1 MTTAANHDLADK
13 INAILSLQY
22 GSLIR
27 HIGEAKPHLSART
40 WKAWHALDNL
50 QDHRQMRIHLLVR
63 ILVED
68 MDKQPAPTDFDQT
81 VGFAHFLTLDALMP
95 KFVKEL
101 EETRKHL
108 QSLLPTKKSAMDD
121 KIQSVIELCDKD
133 IQAVGVAMKL
143 ASQTPSTLG

>member
-1 MTTAANHDLADK
+1 MTMAATQDLADK
-13 INAILSLQY
+13 INAILSLQH

-27 HIGEAKPHLSART
+27 HIDEAKPHLSART

-63 ILVED
+63 VLFED
-68 MDKQPAPTDFDQT
+68 LDKQPAPADFDQA

-95 KFVKEL
+95 KFLKEL
-101 EETRKHL
+101 EETRKRL

-121 KIQSVIELCDKD
+121 KIQSAIELCDKD
-133 IQAVGVAMKL
+133 IQAISVAMKL